1 MWRLSRPLVEGLSRN
16 AHDIIHET
24 DRIAQVVL
32 CDRGG
37 KDAISRYSEYSGYA
51 IRG

>member
-1 MWRLSRPLVEGLSRN
+1 LVEGLSRN

-37 KDAISRYSEYSGYA
+37 TNAISRCSEYSGYA
-51 IRG
+51 IAG